1 MAWLRVVTLDS
12 SLRFA
17 SFRMTVGVGA
27 AFRMIVGR
35 FAPNDRGSGRCVQGS
50 HFRFFTPL
58 RFVQNDRVG
67 RFAAFRMTVGWA
79 LRSDVVLSS
88 QG

>member
-1 MAWLRVVTLDS
+1 MAWLRAVTLDS

-27 AFRMIVGR
+27 AFRMTSG
-35 FAPNDRGSGRCVQGS
+35 ALLKADMTGDENGRCVQGS

-79 LRSDVVLSS
+79 LRSE
-88 QG
+88 